1 MSLHS
6 LTINFLTDYGLAL
19 HKHGL
24 AAHNLESVMT
34 NIAYALKIKI
44 DVFSTPTLLLLS
56 FESKE
61 GERLQIA
68 KRLRPG
74 DINLDR
80 LSLLDELGDSLIEN
94 RLNVE
99 VAYKRLSAINRKKN
113 NYPAW
118 LKTLSYGIVALA
130 VAIIFSGSPIELL
143 ASGIGGL
150 IVGFISNYLAKAFNI
165 ERSLEFLLAFI
176 ISLFTYFCAYLAA
189 CFHLITEFNNNLVNI
204 SSLIYLIP
212 GVSLTIAMA
221 ELATENLVSGTARLM
236 GAVMVLL
243 KLVFGLLMG
252 IFVGQLFFI
261 NSATEL
267 NLKSE
272 YPSSILATAI
282 LIASI
287 AFTFLLEARFRDIK
301 WIMLSSFFG
310 FGIFKICSF
319 YLSNPFAPTFIAAL
333 IVGLAA
339 SLYARYL
346 KHPAITILLPGI
358 TLLVPGSM
366 GLKGLTLVLEDN
378 TVLGLNL
385 LIRVFFTGMAIVA
398 GLLLANILIPPRR
411 SL

>member
-118 LKTLSYGIVALA
+118 LKTISYGIVALA

-189 CFHLITEFNNNLVNI
+189 CFHLIAEFNNNLVNI

-243 KLVFGLLMG
+243 KLVFGLIMG
-252 IFVGQLFFI
+252 IFAGQLFFTNPVI
-261 NSATEL
+261 EL
-267 NLKSE
+267 SLKPE
-272 YPSSILATAI
+272 YPFSMLAIAI

-287 AFTFLLEARFRDIK
+287 AFTFLLEARFQDIK
-301 WIMLSSFFG
+301 WIILSSFFG
-310 FGIFKICSF
+310 FGIFKICSLYF
-319 YLSNPFAPTFIAAL
+319 SNPFAPTFIAAL
-333 IVGLAA
+333 IVGLAG

-398 GLLLANILIPPRR
+398 GLLLANILIPPKR